1 MARGPGGPCRFL
13 GPPAAGPGQISPP
26 FCEGRLPTQL
36 FPFFAK
42 FQEIGVGVGGGRGG
56 LRQFLEIEK
65 LNLLPTGSY
74 APVGSFRPGATQT
87 DGVEIIKRRRC
98 LGSGAFVTSAPAS
111 PSRADERN
119 VGEEIGRLRCVVA
132 LFTGGR
138 RRAGGTNRRPHSKS
152 EKSPLLRYRQAYFP
166 GGVDFA

>member
-1 MARGPGGPCRFL
+1 MRNCGSDLMVFILISVGLNELFY
-13 GPPAAGPGQISPP
+13 PALINKAG
-26 FCEGRLPTQL
+26 
-36 FPFFAK
+36 
-42 FQEIGVGVGGGRGG
+42 
-56 LRQFLEIEK
+56 RQFLEIKK

-119 VGEEIGRLRCVVA
+119 VGEEIERRRCVVA